1 MSESVAELQG
11 MLGDRYVVERIVGR
25 GGMATVYLARD
36 NKHERQVAVKLLNP
50 EIGALLGAGR
60 FLHEIKLT
68 SRLQHPHILP
78 LYDSGE
84 AENRIFYVMPFVE
97 GESLRERLHREK
109 RLPVDAALSIVRE
122 VADALVYAHAHGVVH
137 RDIKPENIMLS
148 QGHALVTDFG
158 IARAIS
164 KSGGEKWETL
174 TSSGVVVGTPA
185 YMSPEQA
192 AGEIQIDGR
201 SDIYSLGTV
210 LYEMLVGVPPFMG
223 PDGELKLVRRFTER
237 APSVRQSRQTVSERI
252 DNAVAKCLELD
263 PADRFSTAQELLS
276 ALFGPAPRRS
286 SGTVRAKRP
295 RWQTPSVFLP
305 YAVAIVAVIAVVW
318 LTARERSRRAEVVEQ
333 SAPRTERAARDEP
346 RPAAR
351 GQTLATPPLVSESTA
366 RPTPAPNATR
376 RTPDTA
382 ARASRT
388 LPRASRAAALASRQ
402 RALAAGA
409 TTADLAPGDASLES
423 AESLARAGRAQ
434 DAVTQLSDAAA
445 AWVVAE
451 NVARARIA
459 AIGQQPAQVTPP
471 IAIAPPAATGPITT
485 PSTPVVP
492 SSAVPE
498 NARAAIAAVIAEYGN
513 AIQSRDVAAIRRVYP
528 GLTAAQQ
535 RAWEQ
540 FFQSVQQIDTDLS
553 IASMEQSASGADV
566 SVAGRLNYVLR
577 GSERREQRAVFFRA
591 TLKRDSTGWRMLT
604 VQ

>member
-1 MSESVAELQG
+1 M
-11 MLGDRYVVERIVGR
+11 
-25 GGMATVYLARD
+25 
-36 NKHERQVAVKLLNP
+36 
-50 EIGALLGAGR
+50 
-60 FLHEIKLT
+60 
-68 SRLQHPHILP
+68 QHPHILP

-84 AENRIFYVMPFVE
+84 ADNRIFYVMPFVE

-109 RLPVDAALSIVRE
+109 RLPVDAALAIVRE

-148 QGHALVTDFG
+148 QGHAVVTDFG

-192 AGEIQIDGR
+192 AGDIQIDGR

-252 DNAVAKCLELD
+252 DNVVAKALELD
-263 PADRFSTAQELLS
+263 PADRFSTAQEFLS

-286 SGTVRAKRP
+286 SGTMRAKRA
-295 RWQTPSVFLP
+295 RWRTPSVLLP
-305 YAVAIVAVIAVVW
+305 YAVAIVAVVAVVW
-318 LTARERSRRAEVVEQ
+318 LTARERARRADVVEQ
-333 SAPRTERAARDEP
+333 SQSASRTDRPVREDTRRPARD
-346 RPAAR
+346 RIV
-351 GQTLATPPLVSESTA
+351 ATPPTAAESAA
-366 RPTPAPNATR
+366 RSTPAPNASR

-382 ARASRT
+382 VRVSRT
-388 LPRASRAAALASRQ
+388 LPRASRAAALAARK
-402 RALAAGA
+402 RALDAGA
-409 TTADLAPGDASLES
+409 TPADLAPGDASLAS

-434 DAVTQLSDAAA
+434 DAVAELSDAAS

-451 NVARARIA
+451 NTARARLA
-459 AIGQQPAQVTPP
+459 AIEQRPAQVAPP
-471 IAIAPPAATGPITT
+471 MATAPPAPTGPINA

-492 SSAVPE
+492 PSAVPE

-553 IASMEQSASGADV
+553 IASMEQSGSGADV

-591 TLKRDSTGWRMLT
+591 TLKRDSTGWRMAT